1 MITIKISGVYYPV
14 LIDTYSLELTLGERS
29 LANFEIKDEVGVH
42 FAKGSLVEIYDNDK
56 LEFTGYTEGKPQ
68 ERRLRQGVMIH
79 SITAADGHYLADK
92 RIIAKAYENELA
104 GDIVKD
110 IIIEKLADEGITTTL
125 DSTQQTWIMYTGNT
139 FLELS
144 NQGGN

>member
-68 ERRLRQGVMIH
+68 ERLSFCLFFYPQ
-79 SITAADGHYLADK
+79 
-92 RIIAKAYENELA
+92 
-104 GDIVKD
+104 
-110 IIIEKLADEGITTTL
+110 TL
-125 DSTQQTWIMYTGNT
+125 N
-139 FLELS
+139 
-144 NQGGN
+144 